1 MQRGAGLYLHLAR
14 LVRVRWQ
21 TMLCDMCDSSSPSQH
36 SSPPE
41 KITIIGAGL
50 AGSEAAWQ
58 LARRGIPVCLHEMRP
73 ITMTPAHKTG
83 DCAELVCSNTFR
95 ADHLENAVGLLHE
108 EMRRMDSLIMRCA
121 DAARIPA
128 GTALA
133 VDREQFAKL
142 VTEALKN
149 EPLIE
154 IVAGEVTEIP
164 AVGLVLVAS
173 GPLTSDALF
182 DAICKH
188 TGEDQL
194 SFFDA
199 IAPVVDAETMDT
211 DIAYWKNRYDK
222 NVQEGEA
229 GDYLNCP
236 MTETQYK
243 AFIAELVG
251 AEKVAFKGFEDVPF
265 FEGCMPIEE
274 MAERGLDTPRFGP
287 MKPVG
292 LDHPAT
298 GEKHHA
304 VVQLR
309 RDNRMGSLLNM
320 VGFQT
325 KMTYGEQ
332 KRVFRMIPG
341 MEKAEFFRLG
351 SLHRNTFIKS
361 PALLDGTL
369 RLKKE
374 PRILFAGQIT
384 GVEGY
389 VESASTGLMA
399 GRFLAAISCGNDP
412 VPPPAETAHGALL
425 AHISQTRVDD
435 FQPMNINFGLLPPGK
450 KREGKRRFSRAER
463 RRSVSDQ
470 ALDTLQQ
477 WLTSAA
483 D

>member
-1 MQRGAGLYLHLAR
+1 M
-14 LVRVRWQ
+14 
-21 TMLCDMCDSSSPSQH
+21 TDSSTPSTQQTV
-36 SSPPE
+36 
-41 KITIIGAGL
+41 TIIGAGL

-58 LARRGIPVCLHEMRP
+58 LARRGIRVQLHEMRP
-73 ITMTPAHKTG
+73 IKMTPAHNTG
-83 DCAELVCSNTFR
+83 NCAELVCSNTFR

-108 EMRRMDSLIMRCA
+108 EMRRMDSLIMRCG
-121 DAARIPA
+121 DEARIPA

-133 VDREQFAKL
+133 VDREQFSGL
-142 VTEALKN
+142 VTDALKA

-154 IVAGEVTEIP
+154 FIEGEVTEIP
-164 AVGLVLVAS
+164 KEGLVLIAS
-173 GPLTSDALF
+173 GPLTSDSLYSEIQAL
-182 DAICKH
+182 
-188 TGEDQL
+188 TGEEHL

-199 IAPVVDAETMDT
+199 IAPVIDAESVNM

-222 NVQEGEA
+222 NVEEGEA

-236 MTETQYK
+236 MNETQYK
-243 AFIAELVG
+243 AFIKELVD
-251 AEKVAFKGFEDVPF
+251 AEKVAFKGFEDIPF

-274 MAERGLDTPRFGP
+274 MAERGEDTPRFGP

-292 LDHPAT
+292 LDHPET
-298 GEKHHA
+298 GERHYA

-332 KRVFRMIPG
+332 KRVFTMIPG
-341 MEKAEFFRLG
+341 LEDAEFFRLG

-374 PRILFAGQIT
+374 PRVLFAGQIT

-389 VESASTGLMA
+389 VESASMGLMA
-399 GRFLAAISCGNDP
+399 GRFLATMARGEEP
-412 VPPPAETAHGALL
+412 VAPPVDTAHGALL
-425 AHISQTRVDD
+425 GHVSGTRIED

-470 ALDTLQQ
+470 ALETLQT
-477 WLTSAA
+477 WLEE
-483 D
+483 

>member
-1 MQRGAGLYLHLAR
+1 MS
-14 LVRVRWQ
+14 
-21 TMLCDMCDSSSPSQH
+21 DSSTQTV
-36 SSPPE
+36 
-41 KITIIGAGL
+41 TIIGAGL

-58 LARRGIPVCLHEMRP
+58 LAQRGVPVRLHEMRP
-73 ITMTPAHKTG
+73 VKMTPAHNSG
-83 DCAELVCSNTFR
+83 NCAELVCSNTFR

-108 EMRRMDSLIMRCA
+108 EMRRMDSLIMRCG
-121 DAARIPA
+121 DEARIPA

-133 VDREQFAKL
+133 VDRAQFSQL
-142 VTEALKN
+142 VTDRLKA

-154 IVAGEVTEIP
+154 FIEGEVINIP
-164 AVGLVLVAS
+164 GEGLVLIAS
-173 GPLTSDALF
+173 GPLTSDALYSE
-182 DAICKH
+182 IQTL
-188 TGEDQL
+188 TGEENL

-199 IAPVVDAETMDT
+199 IAPVIDAESVNM

-222 NVQEGEA
+222 NVEEGEA

-236 MTETQYK
+236 MNEVQYK
-243 AFIAELVG
+243 AFIKELVD
-251 AEKVAFKGFEDVPF
+251 AEKVAFKGFEDIPF

-274 MAERGLDTPRFGP
+274 MAERGEDTPRFGP

-292 LDHPAT
+292 LDHPET
-298 GEKHHA
+298 GERHYA
-304 VVQLR
+304 VVQMR

-332 KRVFRMIPG
+332 KRVFTMIPG
-341 MEKAEFFRLG
+341 LEGAEFFRLG

-389 VESASTGLMA
+389 VESASMGLMA
-399 GRFLAAISCGNDP
+399 GRFLAAMAMGKEP
-412 VPPPAETAHGALL
+412 VAPPADTAHGALL
-425 AHISQTRVDD
+425 GHVSGTRIEG

-463 RRSVSDQ
+463 RRSVSDK
-470 ALDTLQQ
+470 ALETLQT
-477 WLTSAA
+477 WLEE
-483 D
+483 

>member
-1 MQRGAGLYLHLAR
+1 M
-14 LVRVRWQ
+14 
-21 TMLCDMCDSSSPSQH
+21 TDSSTTTSTQ
-36 SSPPE
+36 
-41 KITIIGAGL
+41 IVTIIGAGL

-58 LARRGIPVCLHEMRP
+58 LARRGIRVRLHEMRP
-73 ITMTPAHKTG
+73 VKMTPAHNTG
-83 DCAELVCSNTFR
+83 NFAELVCSNTFR

-108 EMRRMDSLIMRCA
+108 EMRRMDSLIMRCG

-133 VDREQFAKL
+133 VDREQFAEL
-142 VTEALKN
+142 VTTTLRA

-154 IVAGEVTEIP
+154 IIEGEVTKVPEE
-164 AVGLVLVAS
+164 GLVLIAS
-173 GPLTSDALF
+173 GPLTSDGLYAEIGKL
-182 DAICKH
+182 
-188 TGEDQL
+188 TGEDHL

-199 IAPVVDAETMDT
+199 IAPVLDAESINMD
-211 DIAYWKNRYDK
+211 ICFWKNRYDK
-222 NVQEGEA
+222 NVEEGEA

-243 AFIAELVG
+243 AFIKELVD

-274 MAERGLDTPRFGP
+274 MAERGENTPRFGP

-292 LDHPAT
+292 LDHPVT
-298 GEKHHA
+298 GERYYA
-304 VVQLR
+304 VVQMR

-332 KRVFRMIPG
+332 KRVFTMIPG
-341 MEKAEFFRLG
+341 LEEAEFFRLG

-369 RLKKE
+369 RLKKD

-389 VESASTGLMA
+389 VESASMGLMA
-399 GRFLAAISCGNDP
+399 GRFLAALAQGHEPDA
-412 VPPPAETAHGALL
+412 PPADTAHGALL
-425 AHISQTRVDD
+425 AHISQTRIED
-435 FQPMNINFGLLPPGK
+435 FQPMNINFGLLPPGPTK
-450 KREGKRRFSRAER
+450 EGKRRLGKAER
-463 RRSVSDQ
+463 RKLVSEK
-470 ALDTLQQ
+470 ALASLEAWTAQ
-477 WLTSAA
+477 
-483 D
+483 